1 MNKPYRVMIDY
12 LQIGKIQ
19 ERIGTGLTKEELSIT
34 ISPDRSI
41 VRDQDRIRTKI
52 TYSIKVVNK
61 EVIPK
66 IIEVVEAIT
75 STNHLKTK
83 DISNLEEVATKEIK
97 SHETMTDLLRIPIT
111 AWWEPKDRLIKSG
124 GTNNKWSTNSPT
136 KIKIIRTI
144 VISKGK

>member
-1 MNKPYRVMIDY
+1 MDKPYRVMIDY

-52 TYSIKVVNK
+52 TYSIKVDNK
-61 EVIPK
+61 EVISK

-111 AWWEPKDRLIKSG
+111 A
-124 GTNNKWSTNSPT
+124 
-136 KIKIIRTI
+136 
-144 VISKGK
+144 